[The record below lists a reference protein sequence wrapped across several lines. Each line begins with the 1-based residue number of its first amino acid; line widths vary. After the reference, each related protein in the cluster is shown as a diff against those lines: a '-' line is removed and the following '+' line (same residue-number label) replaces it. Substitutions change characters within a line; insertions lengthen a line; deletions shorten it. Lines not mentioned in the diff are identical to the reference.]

1 MRRLDEMQRFL
12 TLAAMA
18 SIVSLAPMALTGC
31 GTSEVAEESKKD
43 STPKVAQET
52 GQESDFV
59 TPEDEEKFLK
69 PRTKP
74 STVEFPEAEFQEG
87 RKLLMQQKPEQGAKV
102 LLSKLDQAA
111 EAAAG
116 QTKLGQYL
124 VRVNNN
130 LFRINKLKEA
140 QKYSILAARIFYA
153 QPPEKRPTPMWFFN
167 VHFRQGLGYKYLGF
181 NKQAELQLRKAVNI
195 ASAAP
200 SGQIDWYWHRL
211 VYAEL
216 LDTLQREKKT
226 EQAKIV
232 AEQLK
237 EFEKTKPAGK

>member
-74 STVEFPEAEFQEG
+74 STVEFP
-87 RKLLMQQKPEQGAKV
+87 
-102 LLSKLDQAA
+102 
-111 EAAAG
+111 
-116 QTKLGQYL
+116 
-124 VRVNNN
+124 
-130 LFRINKLKEA
+130 
-140 QKYSILAARIFYA
+140 
-153 QPPEKRPTPMWFFN
+153 
-167 VHFRQGLGYKYLGF
+167 
-181 NKQAELQLRKAVNI
+181 
-195 ASAAP
+195 
-200 SGQIDWYWHRL
+200 
-211 VYAEL
+211 
-216 LDTLQREKKT
+216 
-226 EQAKIV
+226 
-232 AEQLK
+232 
-237 EFEKTKPAGK
+237 